1 MAGNEYARGVADA
14 LIRQLERGTAPW
26 QKPWM
31 PGERFMPYNP
41 TTGSEY
47 RGMNAVWLLS
57 TSEAQGYRDARWLT
71 YKQGE
76 AQGAQVRK
84 GERGTLVQYWK
95 FRETKPVTDEQG
107 RPVLDENGAPKRAT
121 VELERPRVFS
131 AAVFNAAQ
139 IDGLPPPAE
148 RPVLSE
154 WERHARADAI
164 LVASGVA
171 VSHERGD
178 RAFYRPVPDHIT
190 SPERSQFATADG
202 YYATALHELG
212 HATGHKSRLGRDL
225 SHPFGSEGYA
235 KEELRAE
242 IASLMLGEQLSIGHD
257 PGQHAAYV
265 KSWIKVLQ
273 NDPQEIFRAAA
284 DAERIARYVRGWDPA
299 ETAAEAAQQ
308 SGAVRREASASP
320 ESNSPGNAATVAS
333 ERVYLAVPYSEKDE
347 AKALGARWDRERKS
361 WYAPSRIDPAP
372 LAKWTADRAAAPAR
386 VELDPRAEFGR
397 ALREAG
403 LRVSGESVMDGQ
415 LRRVPVEGD
424 AKGERSGAYVGFAD
438 GHPAGY
444 INNYRTGTEQRWKSE
459 HHAAPVDAAD
469 RARQAN
475 DASERQQ
482 ARVTEREQEFR
493 GTVAAVAA
501 HLTAA
506 KPAPADHP
514 YLVRKEVGAHG
525 VLVDT
530 SGPLALPPG
539 AAEPQHW
546 SKPGNLLVP
555 VRDLDGNLMGAQSID
570 PDGRKSFPRGGHV
583 AGGNHLIGD
592 LAGSGP
598 ILIAEGYATGATL
611 HEATRLPV
619 AVAFNAGNLE
629 AVAQAYRER
638 YPDRALF
645 VAGDNDHRKP
655 LETGPDGQPKRNVG
669 KEKAEAAAEAAGAAV
684 LLPAFERQDRGSDWN
699 DLRRIKGKDEFLRQ
713 LSDGLA
719 IARRQS
725 PADQPHP
732 EAGYWR
738 SVAQAGRG
746 SARAAAANARSREAP
761 REEEPRRRQG
771 AGR

>member
-1 MAGNEYARGVADA
+1 MVGNEYARGVADA
-14 LIRQLERGTAPW
+14 LIRQLENGTAPW
-26 QKPWM
+26 QKPWK

-41 TTGSEY
+41 ATGSEY

-57 TSEAQGYRDARWLT
+57 VADLRGYGDARWLT

-76 AQGAQVRK
+76 SQGAQVRK
-84 GERGTLVQYWK
+84 GERGTPVQYWK
-95 FRETKPVTDEQG
+95 FRETKPVNDEQG
-107 RPVLDENGAPKRAT
+107 RPVLDETGAPKRVT

-139 IDGLPPPAE
+139 IDGLRPPAE
-148 RPVLSE
+148 RPALPE
-154 WERHARADAI
+154 WERHARAEAI
-164 LVASGVA
+164 LVASGVPI
-171 VSHERGD
+171 SHERGD
-178 RAFYRPVPDHIT
+178 QAFYRPTLDRIT
-190 SPERSQFATADG
+190 LPERSQFATADG
-202 YYATALHELG
+202 YYAIALHELG

-225 SHPFGSEGYA
+225 SHHFGSEGYA

-265 KSWIKVLQ
+265 KSWIKALR

-299 ETAAEAAQQ
+299 ETVAEVAQHG
-308 SGAVRREASASP
+308 GALRPEVSAEP
-320 ESNSPGNAATVAS
+320 KSPGNAATVGS
-333 ERVYLAVPYSEKDE
+333 ERVYLAVPYPEKDE
-347 AKALGARWDRERKS
+347 AKALGARWDREKKS
-361 WYAPSRIDPAP
+361 WYAPPGTDQAP
-372 LAKWTADRAAAPAR
+372 LAKWTADRAAPPAR
-386 VELDPRAEFGR
+386 VETDPREEFGR

-403 LRVSGESVMDGQ
+403 LRVSGEPVMDGQ

-424 AKGERSGAYVGFAD
+424 GKGERSGAYVGFAD

-444 INNYRTGTEQRWKSE
+444 INNYRTGSEQRWKSE
-459 HHAAPVDAAD
+459 HHAAPVDPGD

-475 DASERQQ
+475 DASEHQQ
-482 ARVTEREQEFR
+482 ARAAEREGEFR
-493 GTVAAVAA
+493 ATVSAVAA
-501 HLTAA
+501 HLAA
-506 KPAPADHP
+506 AEPAPADQP

-525 VLVDT
+525 VLIDT
-530 SGPLALPPG
+530 TGPLAVPPG

-555 VRDLDGNLMGAQSID
+555 VRDLDGNLMGAQSIE

-638 YPDRALF
+638 YPDRILI

-655 LETGPDGQPKRNVG
+655 LETGLDGQPKRNVG
-669 KEKAEAAAEAAGAAV
+669 KEKAEAAAAAVGGAV

-699 DLRRIKGKDEFLRQ
+699 DLRRIKGQAEFLRQ
-713 LSDGLA
+713 LRDGLA
-719 IARRQS
+719 AARRQT
-725 PADQPHP
+725 PADQPDP

-746 SARAAAANARSREAP
+746 SARAVAANAPS
-761 REEEPRRRQG
+761 REEEPRRRHG